1 MVRTLLRAPRGAA
14 EMTADALRLLA
25 VVGIVVAGIGWGP
38 VEGASLAVV
47 AGGMLLPRVMDLR
60 PSVDIAFGIV
70 ILVAA
75 WSSVLEI
82 YITTRWWDIPVHFL
96 TNGLC
101 AAVLYVLLVRGRILA
116 DATTLPRPMLS
127 AVVMTTAVGLSLGV
141 LWEIWEWFGHTFIDG
156 EIFVG
161 YVDSIGD
168 LVWGGFGALVAGCL
182 MPHVRRPSAS
192 VRVGPCA

>member
-1 MVRTLLRAPRGAA
+1 
-14 EMTADALRLLA
+14 
-25 VVGIVVAGIGWGP
+25 
-38 VEGASLAVV
+38 
-47 AGGMLLPRVMDLR
+47 
-60 PSVDIAFGIV
+60 
-70 ILVAA
+70 
-75 WSSVLEI
+75 VLEI

-127 AVVMTTAVGLSLGV
+127 AVVMTTAVGLSLGM